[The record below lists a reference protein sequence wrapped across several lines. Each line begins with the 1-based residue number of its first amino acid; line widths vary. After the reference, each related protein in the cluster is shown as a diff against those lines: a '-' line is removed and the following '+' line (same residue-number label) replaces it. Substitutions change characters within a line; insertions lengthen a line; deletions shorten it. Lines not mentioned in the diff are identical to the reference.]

1 MNTMNEFETMAK
13 EMAEESV
20 KSAKKIAGL
29 NMNLW
34 NSVASKQLEMFNI
47 LVETG
52 VKQAELMS
60 KAKDYNDYITE
71 QTELSKS
78 LGEKMTAKGQEVV
91 EVINQGKD
99 EYTKM
104 VEEAVTDAQGKWED
118 LSKQKAA

>member
-20 KSAKKIAGL
+20 KSAKKFAGL

-60 KAKDYNDYITE
+60 KAKDYNDYITA